1 MNRSFGHRPRVATLA
16 NGLTVAVVHL
26 PHLHQAQLQLFVRS
40 GPRYEEPDTV
50 GLSHFCEHML
60 FRGAGRF
67 TVPSDLARALEE
79 VSGHLDAATYRD
91 FTTLTTP
98 YAPGGLSRAL
108 GVLQAVIGK
117 PRFSDIEVERRIV
130 LEEMRELEDD
140 DGAEIDPDNLARELL
155 FEGHP
160 LGRRIDGA
168 RAVVG
173 RFTRRAVAAHHR
185 RCFGARNMV
194 LVVAGPDRPAAV
206 LGAVRRQLGR
216 WPAGARLPLGE
227 LPGLPRRAPRLRHVR
242 HQGSQTELRFCFRT
256 LGERDPQA
264 VSLLLARRVLDDGMG
279 SRLQTE
285 LVDRRGLA
293 YELWADLDLAADVG
307 VFDFGA
313 LVEHRKVA
321 RTVRAMLDAVVRLAQ
336 DGPTADELRRAKQ
349 RAQWAF
355 ASAVDMPAALADWV
369 GRGLLFD
376 LDTDVDRMVA
386 RIRAARPRQVRDALR
401 AVVDPAS
408 LCLVLVGRPGR
419 REVSAVRRALHALR
433 QPRDRR

>member
-1 MNRSFGHRPRVATLA
+1 MSRSFGHRPHVATLA
-16 NGLTVAVVHL
+16 NGLTVGVVHL
-26 PHLHQAQLQLFVRS
+26 PHLHQGQLQLFARS
-40 GPRYEEPDTV
+40 GPRFEAPDAV

-67 TVPSDLARALEE
+67 ATPSDLARALED
-79 VSGHLDAATYRD
+79 VNGHLDAATYRD

-108 GVLQAVIGK
+108 AVLQAVIGQ
-117 PRFSDIEVERRIV
+117 PHFRDLEVERRIV

-140 DGAEIDPDNLARELL
+140 DGAEIDPDNLARALL

-173 RFTRRAVAAHHR
+173 RFTRRDVAAHHR
-185 RCFGARNMV
+185 RCFGARNMA
-194 LVVAGPDRPAAV
+194 LVVAGPERPAAV
-206 LGAVRRQLGR
+206 IGAVRRQLGH
-216 WPAGARLPLGE
+216 WPAGQRLPLGE

-242 HQGSQTELRFCFRT
+242 HDGSQTEVRFCFRT
-256 LGERDPQA
+256 PGERDPQA
-264 VSLLLARRVLDDGMG
+264 VALLLGRRVLDDGMG
-279 SRLQTE
+279 SRLPAE

-313 LVEHRKVA
+313 LIEHRKVA
-321 RTVRAMLDAVVRLAQ
+321 RTVRAMLDAVVQLAQ
-336 DGPTADELRRAKQ
+336 DGPTVDELRRAKQ
-349 RAQWAF
+349 RALWSF
-355 ASAVDMPAALADWV
+355 ASAVDLPAALADWV

-376 LDTDVDRMVA
+376 LDTDVDLVAA
-386 RIRAARPRQVRDALR
+386 RIRAVRPRQVRDALR
-401 AVVDPAS
+401 AVIDPAS
-408 LCLVLVGRPGR
+408 LCLVAVGRPGR
-419 REVSAVRRALHALR
+419 RELSALRRTLRALR